1 MLLAW
6 RFKRTFTGHKMRID
20 FQKEKCFVIAGPC
33 SAETRLQVLDTAEAI
48 SQNKKV
54 HSFRAGVWKPRTR
67 PGSFEGAG
75 NAALS
80 WLQEVQQKF
89 GLPVT
94 IEVAQPEH
102 IEAALKHDINFFW
115 IGARTTANPFSVQEI
130 AEALEG
136 VDCTVMVK
144 NPIHPDLQLWIGAI
158 ERVKASGI
166 KNVAAIHRGFH
177 TSTKNTFRNT
187 PMWQIPIELKVQFP
201 DLPLICDPSHICGRR
216 DLIFDVAQNAMD
228 LGMNGLIIETH
239 NNPDAALSDKDQQL
253 SPAQLAEVL
262 DKIKIKA
269 QSTANPTFNQKL
281 DDIRVEIDDIDAK
294 ILNLVKAR
302 LELVKEIANEKKD
315 KHVAAFQLERYVGIL
330 KSRGDW
336 ANEKKLTRDF
346 IEKLYQLIHE
356 ESIRTQ
362 IEIINGKK

>member
-1 MLLAW
+1 M
-6 RFKRTFTGHKMRID
+6 
-20 FQKEKCFVIAGPC
+20 IAGPC
-33 SAETRLQVLDTAEAI
+33 SAETREQVLDTASAVSNI
-48 SQNKKV
+48 DKV
-54 HSFRAGVWKPRTR
+54 RAFRAGVWKPRTR

-75 NAALS
+75 NAALP

-89 GLPVT
+89 NLPVT

-102 IEAALKHDINFFW
+102 IEAALKHEINFFW

-130 AEALEG
+130 AEALKG

-158 ERVKASGI
+158 ERVKSTGV
-166 KNVAAIHRGFH
+166 KNIAAIHRGFH
-177 TSTKNTFRNT
+177 TSSKNTFRNT
-187 PMWQIPIELKVQFP
+187 PLWQIPIELKVQFP

-228 LGMNGLIIETH
+228 LGMNGLMIETH
-239 NNPDAALSDKDQQL
+239 CNPDAALSDKNQQL
-253 SPAQLAEVL
+253 SPTQLADVL
-262 DKIKIKA
+262 SKIKIKA
-269 QSTANPTFNQKL
+269 QATANPTFNQKL
-281 DDIRVEIDDIDAK
+281 NDIRVSIDNIDAE

-302 LELVKEIANEKKD
+302 LELVKQIADEKKD
-315 KHVAAFQLERYVGIL
+315 KHVAAFQLERYIGII
-330 KSRGDW
+330 KSRGEW
-336 ANEKKLTRDF
+336 ASEKKLTKDF

-362 IEIINGKK
+362 IEIMNGKK